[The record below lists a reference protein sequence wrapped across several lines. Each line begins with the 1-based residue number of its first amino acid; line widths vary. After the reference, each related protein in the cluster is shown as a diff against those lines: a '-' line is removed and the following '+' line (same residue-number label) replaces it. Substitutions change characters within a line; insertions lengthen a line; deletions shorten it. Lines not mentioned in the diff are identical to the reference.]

1 MEAKSLSRHEE
12 ANAIVGHVLRNGF
25 LEDLHAGKP
34 SKVLQRPGF
43 SRITDDEMKKLMIEC
58 SAKMAELLR
67 KKDEEPEEYLKLVH
81 SVHDKYTKGWDTG

>member
-1 MEAKSLSRHEE
+1 MEASALSRREE
-12 ANAIVGHVLRNGF
+12 ANAIVGHVFRNGF

-43 SRITDDEMKKLMIEC
+43 SRITDEEMKKLMIEC

-67 KKDEEPEEYLKLVH
+67 KKEEEPQEYRKVINLSH
-81 SVHDKYTKGWDTG
+81 ENYTKSWDK